1 MLLLPCGH
9 GPRAPRTISSSNL
22 HIHMVRGNILHK
34 YNTYQ
39 SMYMKDDK
47 YERTDLNDS
56 VGRGGGA
63 QDGFEDVDVARILV
77 VDLNTK
83 TSY

>member
-1 MLLLPCGH
+1 
-9 GPRAPRTISSSNL
+9 
-22 HIHMVRGNILHK
+22 
-34 YNTYQ
+34 
-39 SMYMKDDK
+39 MYMKDDK

-83 TSY
+83 TSYWDIAK